1 MNAIPN
7 SAFRIK
13 IRKEIRRND
22 SCFRQMLKRDSEF
35 RIIITM
41 SIINVA
47 IDGPAG
53 AGKSTISRAAAKE
66 MGYIYIDTG
75 ALYRTVGLNAMRK
88 GADVNNPESV
98 IATLTD
104 DLKVELRFIDG
115 EQRMFLNDEDVS
127 DKIRTPEASSAASKV
142 SAVPEVRKYL
152 FDLQKN
158 LAKSNNCIMDG
169 RDIGTVVLPDAKVKI
184 FLTASPEARA
194 KRRYIELTEKG
205 MDVSYDD
212 VLADM
217 IKRDYDDSHRAIAP
231 LKQADDAVLA
241 DTSELSLQQSID
253 LIIKIIKDK
262 I

>member
-1 MNAIPN
+1 M
-7 SAFRIK
+7 
-13 IRKEIRRND
+13 
-22 SCFRQMLKRDSEF
+22 
-35 RIIITM
+35 
-41 SIINVA
+41 IINVA

-66 MGYIYIDTG
+66 LGYIYIDTG

-88 GADVNNPESV
+88 GADVNDPQSV
-98 IATLTD
+98 ISTITD

-115 EQRMFLNDEDVS
+115 EQRMFLGGEDVS

-152 FDLQKN
+152 FNLQKD
-158 LAKSNNCIMDG
+158 LAKNNNCIMDG

-194 KRRYIELTEKG
+194 QRRYKELIEKG
-205 MDVSYDD
+205 MDVKYDD

-241 DTSELSLQQSID
+241 DTSDCTLEESIE
-253 LIIKIIKDK
+253 LIIKIIKDN